1 MTRLDSVKIIVP
13 NNCLEL
19 TSDSYHTTL
28 KNRNELITEDSFTF
42 NKLGVRGLKSIKIDN
57 MAKNTI
63 LDFSSKILR
72 ADYVEG
78 INKNT
83 ISQAI
88 DNINDLGLIK
98 LDTNKFIDSAKFL
111 SLDVTDNIKLGYETN
126 ELFYTTLANVPLAQK
141 YDISYYRSKSNLG
154 VVWSGK
160 QKTLKDRFIFYDKT
174 KEIKKDK
181 TLFSTDY
188 ANKITNDFIGVNR
201 IEQNLTSL
209 AQIRAYYKTTNLT
222 DVLNSDTKANLIK
235 FTKMTS
241 KSDNNF
247 DLRLFEH
254 YQGMSYK
261 AIRISIGEVEII
273 KRCNYDW
280 SRIELFVKS
289 FCDKNYRRY
298 LVSMRDEYQRLNK
311 ALGKT
316 DIGIIEQIKQLLSA

>member
-19 TSDSYHTTL
+19 TSDAYHTTL
-28 KNRNELITEDSFTF
+28 KNRFELITEDSFTF

-57 MAKNTI
+57 LAKNTI
-63 LDFSSKILR
+63 LDFSSKILK
-72 ADYVEG
+72 ADYVQG

-83 ISQAI
+83 ISQAVN
-88 DNINDLGLIK
+88 NINELGLIK

-141 YDISYYRSKSNLG
+141 YDISYYKSKSNLG

-160 QKTLKDRFIFYDKT
+160 QKTLKDRFIFYDKS

-188 ANKITNDFIGVNR
+188 SNKITNDFIGVNR

-241 KSDNNF
+241 KSNNNF
-247 DLRLFEH
+247 DLRLFER
-254 YQGMSYK
+254 YEGMSYK

-273 KRCNYDW
+273 KSCNYDW
-280 SRIELFVKS
+280 PRIELFVKS

-298 LVSMRDEYQRLNK
+298 LVSLRDEYQRLNK

-316 DIGIIEQIKQLLSA
+316 DVGIIEQIKQLLSA

>member
-19 TSDSYHTTL
+19 TSDAYHTTL
-28 KNRNELITEDSFTF
+28 KNRFDLITEDSFTF

-57 MAKNTI
+57 LAKNTI

-141 YDISYYRSKSNLG
+141 YDISYYKSKSNLG

-188 ANKITNDFIGVNR
+188 SNKITNDFIGVNR

-209 AQIRAYYKTTNLT
+209 AQIRAYYKTTNLI
-222 DVLNSDTKANLIK
+222 DVLKVILKLI
-235 FTKMTS
+235 
-241 KSDNNF
+241 
-247 DLRLFEH
+247 
-254 YQGMSYK
+254 
-261 AIRISIGEVEII
+261 
-273 KRCNYDW
+273 
-280 SRIELFVKS
+280 
-289 FCDKNYRRY
+289 
-298 LVSMRDEYQRLNK
+298 
-311 ALGKT
+311 
-316 DIGIIEQIKQLLSA
+316 